1 MIEISTALIL
11 LAASVWFFLN
21 YRRETHLSNIAWV
34 IGATQCH
41 RDYLEAMG
49 NAIEAE
55 RATELADTLNTG
67 CGVVALKVSLNTSR
81 KQDVV
86 KAAMTASAD
95 GYLNLIGVTSGALN
109 HLPTKHA
116 LFWLAKKMGK
126 QQ

>member
-11 LAASVWFFLN
+11 LAACAWFFLN
-21 YRRETHLSNIAWV
+21 YRRETHLSHIAWV
-34 IGATQCH
+34 VGATQRH

-67 CGVVALKVSLNTSR
+67 CGVVALKVSLNASR
-81 KQDVV
+81 KQEVV

-95 GYLNLIGVTSGALN
+95 GYLSLIGVTSGALN

-126 QQ
+126 